1 MECVNIF
8 SHHTR
13 CGWCLRVCLFDFASD
28 WKINTKNSKIYGN
41 FHLLIGFNL
50 FLCSVVQISL
60 PKRRCC
66 CALINSFMKLNNDC
80 LFNCWSVVYYIY
92 GIVLRSN
99 GLLLLL
105 MLLLKHSLT
114 FNCMRVWVC
123 LLCSFFGFVYFNAS
137 LERLLTT
144 ICITIL
150 LFFIHWNYFIIILFI
165 LLFLCCDGNETR
177 STFSTVACCVV
188 LLLNIDKNL
197 LWRRKELWTVWTE
210 RVCMNV
216 RLYLLLCKVFVFCL
230 HKWAR

>member
-1 MECVNIF
+1 MVIF
-8 SHHTR
+8 ICWLVS
-13 CGWCLRVCLFDFASD
+13 
-28 WKINTKNSKIYGN
+28 IY
-41 FHLLIGFNL
+41 

-60 PKRRCC
+60 PKSRCC

-114 FNCMRVWVC
+114 FNCMRIGVC

-177 STFSTVACCVV
+177 STFSTVACCCAAAEYWQESIVE
-188 LLLNIDKNL
+188 
-197 LWRRKELWTVWTE
+197 KEGTVN
-210 RVCMNV
+210 CMNGACV
-216 RLYLLLCKVFVFCL
+216 YECEAVFAVESGV
-230 HKWAR
+230 